1 MMKYFR
7 YLILISNLIY
17 ALDIYSEIR
26 KDTDNKKLEWETSE
40 KEYKNKQEN
49 FINWEI
55 VPKDLKNQENFIN
68 WEIFPKDLK
77 NQENFI
83 NWEIVPKESNKK
95 EILKGLEKDLKFTS
109 ERIYSENLLE
119 INPIFPLNNFTK
131 NNEIQTSIEW
141 KSSFGGGKAGGT
153 GQQNNSFK
161 IDYGLGDFTQ
171 LTAIFAEA
179 DDDFYNY
186 INGKRA
192 QYSWQNYALS
202 LKKKIWDSPVSNSSI
217 SFQPS
222 IEYFRISSGSDET
235 RSIYNEKND
244 LFYKD
249 NFGEFIYSFAIPYT
263 KKITN
268 KLNYNLVPGFVSLPN
283 RLGTRTTRNNFYG
296 NNFYI
301 GNGFTFDFLENLTLF
316 GSLTSPLGP
325 GNNYFDKN
333 LNFSKKQIYTAGMNW
348 DLNQKIAIET
358 KITNGYGST
367 PSTGILTLPSDNLTL
382 YTANFKYRPNGKDT
396 YLEPLKERDKL
407 ISFGG
412 ITVNNALIPKNE
424 TGQYSLNIDS
434 KGNYNTSYSYSLS
447 NIFQLELI
455 NLGSIYNS
463 NNDKYINKTF
473 TDTYLDKDNFNIR
486 LGGKF
491 LLFSPQKND
500 ALWTSFRTSVGRN
513 ESSNQGY
520 IFSEL
525 INTYRINSW
534 LAANLSSKYFYSG
547 IEKFGALGA
556 SMYLNVTDNLQII
569 PEINYLL
576 DKDKKSNNTISI
588 RYSFNENK
596 SIDLYLSNALNTQ
609 DLGQLLRSKDNKFGV
624 KLNLF
629 Y

>member
-26 KDTDNKKLEWETSE
+26 KDNDNKKLEWETSE

-333 LNFSKKQIYTAGMNW
+333 LNFSKKQIYSAGMNW